1 MHMNPSVINRPG
13 LLHTLVAGL
22 LSCVLLLP
30 VAWAE
35 STRPAADE
43 TLVALLDEFLAG
55 ASRNDIAVHQRFW
68 SDDLVYTSS
77 SGERFGK
84 ADIISSMQGAGADE
98 TGAPAMEYGREA
110 LLVRVYDDMAVI
122 TFRLV
127 GTHQAEPPTVVRF
140 YNTGVFLLRD
150 GQWRAIAWQATKIP
164 AES

>member
-1 MHMNPSVINRPG
+1 MHMNPFVINRPG

-55 ASRNDIAVHQRFW
+55 ASRNDVAVHQRFW

-77 SGERFGK
+77 TGERFGK
-84 ADIISSMQGAGADE
+84 AEIISSMQEAGADE
-98 TGAPAMEYGREA
+98 TGEPAMEYGREA

-127 GTHQAEPPTVVRF
+127 GTRHAEPPTVVRF

-150 GQWRAIAWQATKIP
+150 GEWRAIAWQATKIP